1 MAVNVPRLKYGIES
15 IKGAFSKVSMNNQ
28 FKVTF
33 GQPKSGLR
41 TYLSTAGLQSSVD
54 GLTFFEKMEL
64 MCNATSLPGSNFQLF
79 PVMGDYQGMVE
90 NFPRMRG
97 YGDNNTIRLSFYVDS
112 DHKIIRFF
120 EEWINYINPTFFSS
134 GTVRSTSGG
143 QSVPTALN
151 AGNINRFR
159 YPDTYRMNF
168 ALTKFE
174 KNVGYV
180 GESRTRSSYLT
191 YEFVDAF
198 PINISKMPVQYGQ
211 ANILTL
217 NVHMVFLRYIT
228 RNTTNI

>member
-1 MAVNVPRLKYGIES
+1 MAVNVPKLKYGIES

-28 FKVTF
+28 FKLTF
-33 GQPKSGLR
+33 GQPKTGLR
-41 TYLSTAGLQSSVD
+41 TYLSTAGLQSSSD

-79 PVMGDYQGMVE
+79 PVQGDYQGMIE
-90 NFPRMRG
+90 NFPRFRG
-97 YGDNNTIRLSFYVDS
+97 YGDNNTIGLSFYVDS

-120 EEWINYINPTFFSS
+120 EEWINYINPTFHSS

-151 AGNINRFR
+151 SGNINRFR

-180 GESRTRSSYLT
+180 GESGYRSSYLT

-211 ANILTL
+211 PNILTL
-217 NVHMVFLRYIT
+217 NVQMVFLRYIT